1 MITREDN
8 LKMVYRPDGSTIAE
22 FGDGTRITSFY
33 VDSNG
38 EPINNA
44 NNFSSQFKEKYIKIE
59 CPGFA
64 TSIFNSRTSE
74 CSLAFGDGTLVSC
87 EPTRIAYTVIHKT
100 GELIEIA
107 GGADGHISFLPRYKG
122 AESTNDSLF

>member
-8 LKMVYRPDGSTIAE
+8 LKMVYRPDGSTLAE
-22 FGDGTRITSFY
+22 FGDGTRITSFF

-38 EPINNA
+38 DPVNGM
-44 NNFSSQFKEKYIKIE
+44 SQQQQHQKEKYIKIE

-64 TSIFNSRTSE
+64 TTIFNAKTSE

-87 EPTRIAYTVIHKT
+87 EPRRIAYTLIHRT
-100 GELIEIA
+100 GELIEIE
-107 GGADGHISFLPRYKG
+107 GGPNGFISFLPRY
-122 AESTNDSLF
+122 